1 MYYAATLAP
10 ASIAAQ
16 PTRPRA
22 LKPSPAAGEAMAAGS
37 DTAGVRRR
45 RRRRRTGAICA
56 ALLTVVIAYA
66 VSDHIVNSGV
76 YDCSPSDPD
85 DIGGCPCAG
94 STVDGRCDRPR
105 NFTVGEACEVQRG
118 EHSDEGT
125 CDAHGRCICQSAILF
140 HVLMG

>member
-37 DTAGVRRR
+37 DTAGLRR

-85 DIGGCPCAG
+85 DIGGCP
-94 STVDGRCDRPR
+94 R
-105 NFTVGEACEVQRG
+105 NFTVGEACDVERG

-125 CDAHGRCICQSAILF
+125 CDAHGRCICQSAILL
-140 HVLMG
+140 HLLMG